1 MRDVVPMALA
11 SAGRVNAQ
19 ADSTRAI
26 SRDHGQLIEAI
37 TSVWAAP
44 VSESRNQNSPV
55 YTLTGKV
62 DSTAV
67 STSSTMGF
75 IGNTQVSATTTASK
89 PIAIH
94 CRV

>member
-11 SAGRVNAQ
+11 SAGCVNAQ

-55 YTLTGKV
+55 YTLTGNV

-75 IGNTQVSATTTASK
+75 IGNTQVYATTTASK